1 MTNYGHGY
9 RQPRKSNKY
18 HNKKSGGFDSK
29 KEELRYQEL
38 LLLQRAGKIEGLER
52 QVSFQLTPT
61 VRGPETIGPRGG
73 RKQGKVIL
81 QASSYV
87 ADFVYTDLET
97 GEYVVEDVKGYRG
110 GEAYKTFTL
119 KKKFMYRIYGI
130 LIREV

>member
-1 MTNYGHGY
+1 MNYGHGY
-9 RQPRKSNKY
+9 RQPRRNKY
-18 HNKKSGGFDSK
+18 GAEKGGGFDSQ
-29 KEELRYQEL
+29 KERARYQEL
-38 LLLQRAGKIEGLER
+38 LLMQKAGKIADLER

-81 QASSYV
+81 KGSAYV

-97 GEYVVEDVKGYRG
+97 GEYIVEDVKGYKG
-110 GEAYKTFTL
+110 GEAYRLFTV
-119 KKKFMYRIYGI
+119 KKKFFYRIYGI